1 VTLHSGKPSYS
12 SRTYELYKSE
22 FEKEENAVQIKEE
35 NAAKIE
41 ERRKYY
47 AMRIKSNY
55 VPKVLVK
62 KESNEI
68 DEEGN

>member
-1 VTLHSGKPSYS
+1 L
-12 SRTYELYKSE
+12 
-22 FEKEENAVQIKEE
+22 QIKEE

-55 VPKVLVK
+55 VPKVFIK
-62 KESNEI
+62 KESSEI